1 MEKKLSSTA
10 AIKIDHN
17 SVKEAQYD
25 LPQSYGKTESYLLPK
40 DPNWMFLFW
49 DIVKDTY
56 EYIMGEKGRDI
67 FDKSRSVI
75 RVHDITG
82 VDNFN
87 GSNSNSHFDISI
99 VLDAGSWYI
108 NIPAGVRKYICDI
121 GVITPEGEFV
131 LLTRSNSTTTPPG
144 RMSEVVDD
152 KWMMVEG
159 EYEKLVKMSGAEK
172 FGVMGGFD
180 AYGGASEKLQH
191 MLQQRWK
198 MFGID
203 VNSLPSSNTSSWG
216 SAHLSAPAPQE
227 ENDEDIWLKAD
238 CELIVYGQASRN
250 AKVTISGK
258 EIQLNP
264 DGTFSLR
271 YSLQDGQVVI
281 PIEAKHHTK
290 EEKQRHITIKAERQ
304 KEA

>member
-1 MEKKLSSTA
+1 MEEKLSSTA
-10 AIKIDHN
+10 AIKIEQN

-25 LPQSYGKTESYLLPK
+25 LPQSYGKTESFLLPK

-49 DIVKDTY
+49 DIVKETY
-56 EYIMGEKGRDI
+56 EYIMGESGRDI

-75 RVHDITG
+75 RVYDITG
-82 VDNFN
+82 VAGFN
-87 GSNSNSHFDISI
+87 GLNSNSYFDIPI
-99 VLDAGSWYI
+99 VLDARSWYI
-108 NIPAGVRKYICDI
+108 NVPIGVRKYICDVGI
-121 GVITPEGEFV
+121 ITPEGEFV

-144 RMSEVVDD
+144 KMSDVVDD

-159 EYEKLVKMSGAEK
+159 EYEKLVKMSGVEM
-172 FGVMGGFD
+172 FGSLS
-180 AYGGASEKLQH
+180 GASEKLQNI
-191 MLQQRWK
+191 LQQRWK

-216 SAHLSAPAPQE
+216 SAHLAVPAPE
-227 ENDEDIWLKAD
+227 AETDEDIWLKAD
-238 CELIVYGQASRN
+238 CELIVYGQASKN
-250 AKVTISGK
+250 AKVLIDGK
-258 EIQLNP
+258 EIQLGP

-281 PIEAKHHTK
+281 PIKAHHHTK
-290 EEKQRHITIKAERQ
+290 TEKQRAITIKAERQ